1 MTVSELKD
9 TLSLTPVTLPEG
21 DREAEGVYIGDL
33 LSWVM
38 GRAQADNVWLTI
50 MSNLNIVA
58 VATLADVSCII
69 LCEGVTLEESV
80 RNTAEAKG
88 VNILATEA
96 PAYETML
103 TYVNAIG
110 LDIHEFEKFYGEK
123 TLHDAILYAKD
134 LKDRYSVLWMYY
146 DLLVS

>member
-1 MTVSELKD
+1 MTVTDLMNAL
-9 TLSLTPVTLPEG
+9 TLTPVSLPEG
-21 DREAEGVYIGDL
+21 DREVEGVYIGDL

-80 RNTAEAKG
+80 KSTAEAKG

-96 PAYETML
+96 PAYETAKRL
-103 TYVNAIG
+103 AELG
-110 LDIHEFEKFYGEK
+110 L
-123 TLHDAILYAKD
+123 
-134 LKDRYSVLWMYY
+134 
-146 DLLVS
+146 